1 MVLKGKKEIP
11 HRGSEWGSAGQAGA
25 AGGRNIS
32 AVVPGPALLRPESV
46 VATATYDNKGL
57 SSAAGETDPD

>member
-11 HRGSEWGSAGQAGA
+11 HSGSERGSAGQAGA

-46 VATATYDNKGL
+46 VATGTYDNKGL
-57 SSAAGETDPD
+57 SSAAGETDTD

>member
-1 MVLKGKKEIP
+1 MILKGKKEIP
-11 HRGSEWGSAGQAGA
+11 HSGSEAGSAVGAGA

-32 AVVPGPALLRPESV
+32 AVVPGPALLRPESAA
-46 VATATYDNKGL
+46 ATGAHGNKGL

>member
-11 HRGSEWGSAGQAGA
+11 HSGSEGGSAAAA
-25 AGGRNIS
+25 AGGRNTS

-46 VATATYDNKGL
+46 VATGTYGNKGL
-57 SSAAGETDPD
+57 SSAAAET